1 MALGLKLTYPS
12 KYRQT
17 TRVTDNTAPPT
28 LKRQTTR
35 FISLDELDAVEAQE
49 TASPKT
55 SSKRR
60 GSQLLTPET
69 REALPEIQKK
79 NRFFLPVLHL
89 NDQNMWTSKPV
100 SERVQFTPQIAEETC
115 LSNCC
120 GVPGL
125 KSACCTMDMDDL
137 EHVLGPI
144 TEHDIQTI
152 LRHFRKKGFNF
163 TRSDIAIDEEEG
175 RLLGQTFFN
184 DHKVFKQSDTYP
196 ILRFQVFGTRFACK
210 FLNTH
215 NGKCNIYAVRPEMC
229 RTYLCKYVSSNFLVK
244 TKKTGN
250 TYVKADKIPTNS
262 LDK

>member
-1 MALGLKLTYPS
+1 M
-12 KYRQT
+12 
-17 TRVTDNTAPPT
+17 TDNTAPTT
-28 LKRQTTR
+28 LKRQSTR
-35 FISLDELDAVEAQE
+35 FISLDELEASKKE
-49 TASPKT
+49 EEDSIKLSNNASG
-55 SSKRR
+55 KR
-60 GSQLLTPET
+60 GAQLLNQET

-79 NRFFLPVLHL
+79 NRFYLPVLHL
-89 NDQNMWTSKPV
+89 NDQNMWESKPV

-144 TEHDIQTI
+144 TDHDIQTI
-152 LRHFRKKGFNF
+152 LKHFRKKGFNF

-184 DHKVFKQSDTYP
+184 DHKVFKQSDSYP

-215 NGKCNIYAVRPEMC
+215 NGKCNIYTVRPGMC
-229 RTYLCKYVSSNFLVK
+229 RTYLCSYVKKNFLVS
-244 TKKTGN
+244 TKPGS
-250 TYVKADKIPTNS
+250 TNYHRVDIEPKKKS
-262 LDK
+262 DY

>member
-1 MALGLKLTYPS
+1 MS
-12 KYRQT
+12 
-17 TRVTDNTAPPT
+17 DNTAPIT
-28 LKRQTTR
+28 LKRQSTR
-35 FISLDELDAVEAQE
+35 FISIDDLEADPVEDKADS
-49 TASPKT
+49 AGKG
-55 SSKRR
+55 R
-60 GSQLLTPET
+60 GSQLLSQET
-69 REALPEIQKK
+69 KGNLPEIQKK
-79 NRFFLPVLHL
+79 NKFYLPVLHL
-89 NDQNMWTSKPV
+89 NDGNMWETKPV
-100 SERVQFTPQIAEETC
+100 SERVQFTPKVAEETC

-120 GVPGL
+120 GVAGL

-152 LRHFRKKGFNF
+152 LKHFRKKGFNF

-215 NGKCNIYAVRPEMC
+215 NGKCNIYSVRPGMC
-229 RTYLCKYVSSNFLVK
+229 HTYLCKYVTGNFLVK
-244 TKKTGN
+244 TSEKTNVYKK
-250 TYVKADKIPTNS
+250 VR
-262 LDK
+262 